1 MNVGKALLLA
11 GLLIAAV
18 GLGLM
23 LASKLGLRPF
33 RLPGDVVW
41 RGKNTT
47 VYFPVATSILLSIV
61 LTFLLG
67 WIARR

>member
-1 MNVGKALLLA
+1 MHVGKALLLA
-11 GLLIAAV
+11 GLVIAAV
-18 GLGLM
+18 GLALI
-23 LASKLGLRPF
+23 LAAKIGVKPF

-61 LTFLLG
+61 LTLLLG
-67 WIARR
+67 WIAWR

>member
-18 GLGLM
+18 GLALM
-23 LASKLGLRPF
+23 LAPKLGLRPF

-61 LTFLLG
+61 LTLLLG

>member
-18 GLGLM
+18 GLVLM

>member
-1 MNVGKALLLA
+1 MHVGKALLLA
-11 GLLIAAV
+11 GLVIAAV
-18 GLGLM
+18 GLALM
-23 LASKLGLRPF
+23 FAAKLGVKPF

-61 LTFLLG
+61 LTLLLG